1 MKGYS
6 PNLVMF
12 WKQCDELHMTEAC
25 TKDLPSNDKLS
36 KSWASSDFLKW
47 RWTTRFSCHLGN
59 YDCVSLTLSCPLN
72 CTFIMIITTIT
83 LTHLWPEWQCPL
95 TAVNSEK
102 DFSQM
107 EKIQDSFY
115 FSHDWMS
122 QLDVWR
128 EKTQKTQKLKNAQ
141 EQTPT

>member
-1 MKGYS
+1 
-6 PNLVMF
+6 
-12 WKQCDELHMTEAC
+12 
-25 TKDLPSNDKLS
+25 
-36 KSWASSDFLKW
+36 
-47 RWTTRFSCHLGN
+47 
-59 YDCVSLTLSCPLN
+59 
-72 CTFIMIITTIT
+72 MIITTIT

-95 TAVNSEK
+95 TAVNSEE

-107 EKIQDSFY
+107 ENIQDLFI

-141 EQTPT
+141 EQT